1 MRKQMIRR
9 SIWFNLFQ
17 LAAIAG
23 ISSVLFIS
31 CSSNSFENMVVAV
44 EVQESS
50 HGSYD
55 GAKLIA
61 IDIQNPGKTSRVLSS
76 EFESAAAP
84 AITYDGRY
92 LYFQGKKTG
101 DQTWQIWV
109 TDLQKKRTSRVT
121 DLPEDCIQPAPLPDG
136 TVVFSREANVKG
148 KPVYDLYRCQ
158 MDGSALTRIT
168 YNPAINIQTSVLQEG
183 RVLYVSSEQYPESRI
198 PSLMVMRPD
207 GTKSEVYFRGSDLT
221 FPVSGGAES
230 TEGYTYFVDNGGQ
243 VCRVL
248 HRRPLHTLECLTTE
262 LPGRFSA
269 IYPTEGSNNLVSY
282 KSTLTEPFALYS
294 FDAGTR
300 DAPVLLYKT
309 DGNIIDPLLVTALN
323 KRPLKLPSAVNPG
336 NPTGLLMSQDINHSM
351 LPVNRGVTG
360 DTLADRIRVSTLEG
374 KLAVVEVKV
383 DGSFYLKLDADMP
396 FRIESLNSQGEIV
409 RGPSDWIYLRD
420 NERRACVGCHADPEL
435 APENRQPL
443 AVKEDPVVLI
453 AKQQGTGN

>member
-9 SIWFNLFQ
+9 SRWFNLFR
-17 LAAIAG
+17 LTAIAG
-23 ISSVLFIS
+23 ISSVIFIS

-44 EVQESS
+44 EVQNSS
-50 HGSYD
+50 NGSYD

-61 IDIQNPGKTSRVLSS
+61 IDIQNPGKAARVLST

-92 LYFQGKKTG
+92 LYFQGKKEG

-121 DLPEDCIQPAPLPDG
+121 DLPENCIQPAPLPDG
-136 TVVFSREANVKG
+136 TLIFSRESNVKG
-148 KPVYDLYRCQ
+148 KLVYDLYRCQ

-168 YNPAINIQTSVLQEG
+168 YNPAFNIQTSVIQEG
-183 RVLYVSSEQYPESRI
+183 RILYVSSEQYPESRI

-207 GTKSEVYFRGSDLT
+207 GTKSETYFRGTDLT
-221 FPVSGGAES
+221 FPISGAAES
-230 TEGYTYFVDNGGQ
+230 TEGYTYFIDNSGQ

-248 HRRPLHTLECLTTE
+248 HRRPLHTFECLTDA
-262 LPGRFSA
+262 LPGRFST

-282 KSTLTEPFALYS
+282 KATETELFALYS
-294 FDAGTR
+294 FDASTR
-300 DAPVLLYKT
+300 EAPVLLYKT
-309 DGNIIDPLLVTALN
+309 DGNIVDPLLVTAMDT
-323 KRPLKLPSAVNPG
+323 RPLKLPSAVNPA

-360 DTLADRIRVSTLEG
+360 DTLADRIRVSTFEG
-374 KLAVVEVKV
+374 ELAVVEVKA
-383 DGSFYLKLDADMP
+383 DGSFYLKLDADKP
-396 FRIESLNSQGEIV
+396 IRIEALNSQGETV

-435 APENRQPL
+435 APINRQPL
-443 AVKEDPVVLI
+443 AVKEDPVILV
-453 AKQQGTGN
+453 AKQLATGN